1 MFCEN
6 LEYVSKNQF
15 LKQHNMQLNLSQKV
29 FVNSNVKKIH
39 LDHWLMVWV
48 HCGFFLSF
56 TVLKKFG
63 EIFKLNNRTVQN
75 KRTVDK
81 FGP

>member
-39 LDHWLMVWV
+39 LDHWLMV
-48 HCGFFLSF
+48 
-56 TVLKKFG
+56 
-63 EIFKLNNRTVQN
+63 
-75 KRTVDK
+75 
-81 FGP
+81 